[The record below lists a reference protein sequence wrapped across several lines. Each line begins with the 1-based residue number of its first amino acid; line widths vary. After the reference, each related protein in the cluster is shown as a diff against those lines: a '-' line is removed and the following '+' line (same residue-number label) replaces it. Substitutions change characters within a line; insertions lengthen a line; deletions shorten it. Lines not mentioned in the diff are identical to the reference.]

1 MTAHGFTWQ
10 NLAIILHLVLFC
22 YWLGA
27 DLGVF
32 YASRFV
38 VSPELSV
45 QARGTVLK
53 VMDFV
58 DMSPRIAMA
67 LFLPSGVTLMAL
79 SPYGRG
85 VFAGWPLIVTWLAGL
100 CWLALVLLDH
110 KRPAGSLG
118 ILIHRTDLAV
128 RFVLVA
134 GLLGVAIYTAVV
146 DKPFG
151 VSTNP
156 IWLAGK
162 VAAYALCIAC
172 GLGIRL
178 RFAPFS
184 PAWAALLRD
193 GSSPEVE
200 ARIRNSVRGTLP
212 FVYAIWAL
220 VLIAAILGVA
230 KPASTAM

>member
-1 MTAHGFTWQ
+1 MTPHGFTWQ

-38 VSPELSV
+38 IRPDLSV

-67 LFLPSGVTLMAL
+67 LFLPSGVSLMAA
-79 SPYGRG
+79 SDFGRAIFG
-85 VFAGWPLIVTWLAGL
+85 GWPLVLAWVGGL

-118 ILIHRTDLAV
+118 RLIHRTDLGV
-128 RFVLVA
+128 RFALVA
-134 GLLGVAIYTAVV
+134 GLLGVSIYTAVV

-156 IWLAGK
+156 TWLAGK
-162 VAAYALCIAC
+162 VGAYALCIAC

-200 ARIRNSVRGTLP
+200 ARIRSSVRGTLP
-212 FVYAIWAL
+212 YVYAIWAL
-220 VLIAAILGVA
+220 VLVAAILGVA
-230 KPASTAM
+230 KPGSTAM